1 MDDSVDRIWR
11 EVSGQL
17 RQLQRLAAFWGPAQ
31 PVPGWLAPGV
41 AIGAL
46 LALVLASGVALVSI
60 AALLTA
66 LFVAHLVLENVFG
79 VRLDVKI

>member
-1 MDDSVDRIWR
+1 MDDSVERIWR

-17 RQLQRLAAFWGPAQ
+17 RQLQRLVAFWGPTPQLPA
-31 PVPGWLAPGV
+31 WLAPGV

-66 LFVAHLVLENVFG
+66 LLVAHLVLENVFG